1 MKKKSSKTD
10 KTKVKS
16 KKRSGLFRSIQ
27 TKVIFFLVLLTTVI
41 LVYFGLYQ
49 IFKINEELDI
59 QLTLTNQNTA
69 KRLSNHIELAM
80 WTLDRESVNKSIE
93 SEFLNKDIYAIA
105 VNSAEEGL
113 YVGLTRDDNWK
124 ITEYTDNDFTET
136 LRSRDDLIASTKRIS
151 HKGGG
156 ILGDVVSFS
165 TKRYNEERIQQQYKN
180 QAFVILT
187 IGLILILVTFVV
199 LQFFV
204 INPMRKLSE
213 IARQMSRGNYFENLE
228 AKSGD
233 EIGELSSALNMLN
246 KSYQVA
252 REQVKST

>member
-1 MKKKSSKTD
+1 MKDKQKKKMS
-10 KTKVKS
+10 
-16 KKRSGLFRSIQ
+16 LFRSIQ

-41 LVYFGLYQ
+41 LIYFGLYQ

-80 WTLDRESVNKSIE
+80 WTLDHESVKKSLQ
-93 SEFLNKDIYAIA
+93 SEFLNKDIFAIA

-113 YVGLTRDDNWK
+113 YVGLVRGDQNNIID
-124 ITEYTDNDFTET
+124 IADSSLVEQ
-136 LRSRDDLIASTKRIS
+136 LRSRDDLIASTRRVS

-156 ILGDVVSFS
+156 ILGDVVAFSS
-165 TKRYNEERIQQQYKN
+165 TKYNEERIQQQYRN
-180 QAFVILT
+180 QAVVILV

-199 LQFFV
+199 LQLFV
-204 INPMRKLSE
+204 ISPMKKLSE
-213 IARQMSRGNYFENLE
+213 IARQMSRGNYFDNLE
-228 AKSGD
+228 AKSDD
-233 EIGELSSALNMLN
+233 EIGELAGALNMLN

-252 REQVKST
+252 REQVKSGM

>member
-1 MKKKSSKTD
+1 MKDKQKKKMS
-10 KTKVKS
+10 
-16 KKRSGLFRSIQ
+16 LFRSIQ

-41 LVYFGLYQ
+41 LIYFGLYQ

-80 WTLDRESVNKSIE
+80 WTLDHESVKKSLQ
-93 SEFLNKDIYAIA
+93 SEFLNKDIFAIA

-113 YVGLTRDDNWK
+113 YVGLVRGDQNNIID
-124 ITEYTDNDFTET
+124 IADSSLVEQ
-136 LRSRDDLIASTKRIS
+136 LRSRDDLIASTRRVS

-156 ILGDVVSFS
+156 ILGDVVAFSS
-165 TKRYNEERIQQQYKN
+165 TKYNEERIQQQYRN
-180 QAFVILT
+180 QAFVILV

-199 LQFFV
+199 LQLFV
-204 INPMRKLSE
+204 ISPMKKLSE
-213 IARQMSRGNYFENLE
+213 IARQMSRGNYFDNLE
-228 AKSGD
+228 AKSDD
-233 EIGELSSALNMLN
+233 EIGELAGALNMLN

-252 REQVKST
+252 REQVKSGM